1 MENPIK
7 AICLQSLRLFGD
19 QTSKTLV
26 SGAYLRLYVNNG
38 LFEFL
43 FVMPKKKLNIIAA
56 LNIKPSLHIIRKD
69 SKHMFGNNIFQ
80 TVHICIGLHI
90 GVMIHKY

>member
-1 MENPIK
+1 M
-7 AICLQSLRLFGD
+7 CLQPLRHFGD

-43 FVMPKKKLNIIAA
+43 FVMPEKKLNIIAA
-56 LNIKPSLHIIRKD
+56 LNIKPRLHIIRKD
-69 SKHMFGNNIFQ
+69 RKHMFGNNVFQ
-80 TVHICIGLHI
+80 TVHVRIGLHI
-90 GVMIHKY
+90 GIMIHKY